1 LTLGGRN
8 EPNLYYIPPNTHTLL
23 NAEIKD
29 MMELFEGY
37 DQIFILKSD
46 EVYKLHV
53 TKVNVHKLFLN

>member
-1 LTLGGRN
+1 
-8 EPNLYYIPPNTHTLL
+8 LL

-53 TKVNVHKLFLN
+53 TKVNVQKLFLN